1 MGKIHADEIRELKDQ
16 LNSVEIKIEAAP
28 GPDLMGMIDEIR
40 AQYEKLAAQNKLEA
54 EDMIKA
60 RVAKASEQAKKDGEQ
75 IRDLKDQIGEY
86 RKTVQ
91 TLHMEIDSL
100 RSANDS
106 LNRNMGDLEGRAKR
120 EAEGFEDTIR
130 ALQNEIEDLK
140 AQMANHLRSYQELMN
155 VKAAL
160 DLEINTYRNLLEGE
174 EQRLDSHTSEH
185 VGDYMNQMQFQQQ
198 PMQVMQPPQQEE
210 LQTVT
215 HKKVVVR
222 TIQTRDEQVVAQS
235 EDVRE
240 SNE

>member
-1 MGKIHADEIRELKDQ
+1 M
-16 LNSVEIKIEAAP
+16 
-28 GPDLMGMIDEIR
+28 
-40 AQYEKLAAQNKLEA
+40 NKA
-54 EDMIKA
+54 ND
-60 RVAKASEQAKKDGEQ
+60 QAKKDADN
-75 IRDLKDQIGEY
+75 IREMKDQVGEY

-106 LNRNMGDLEGRAKR
+106 LNRNMGDLEGRSRR

-174 EQRLDSHTSEH
+174 EQRLDSHPTSEH

-198 PMQVMQPPQQEE
+198 PMQVVQQPQQEE

-222 TIQTRDEQVVAQS
+222 TIQTRDGQVVAQS

>member
-1 MGKIHADEIRELKDQ
+1 MGDNIREMKDQ
-16 LNSVEIKIEAAP
+16 V
-28 GPDLMGMIDEIR
+28 
-40 AQYEKLAAQNKLEA
+40 
-54 EDMIKA
+54 
-60 RVAKASEQAKKDGEQ
+60 
-75 IRDLKDQIGEY
+75 GEY

-106 LNRNMGDLEGRAKR
+106 LNRNMGDLEGRSRR

-140 AQMANHLRSYQELMN
+140 AQMATPPRSSQELMN

-222 TIQTRDEQVVAQS
+222 TIQTRDGQVVAQS